1 MTQQTSDP
9 TEQSTEQFL
18 DRLRGVDGRR
28 PGHCQHHGDFVDVHT
43 SGKNPQV
50 PKGWDGCP
58 ECRNEKQR
66 AEEHDRAEDAQA
78 RIARE
83 RIETLIRKSGIPKRF
98 QGKTLDDFNPPNKK
112 AQSHLGRVREYTD
125 LICDEDHGGRCLILL
140 GKVGTGKTHLACA
153 VIENVIRRT
162 GKPCSYWTFSEL
174 VMSVKA
180 TFSRSDERSEADV
193 YQRFTQGRLAVIDEV
208 GVQNFTEF
216 EQTVAYEAINAR
228 YMAEKPTILATN
240 VEASG
245 LSDCIGERAID
256 RLREG
261 GGRALDFDW
270 KSHRAGGGS

>member
-1 MTQQTSDP
+1 MAQQTS
-9 TEQSTEQFL
+9 ENENYEAEVFL
-18 DRLRGVDGRR
+18 DRIRGVDQRR
-28 PGHCQHHGDFVDVHT
+28 PGHCEKHGDFVDVHV

-58 ECRNEKQR
+58 ECVRERHEADHEKQL
-66 AEEHDRAEDAQA
+66 EDEQT
-78 RIARE
+78 RLARE
-83 RIETLIRKSGIPKRF
+83 RIENIIRKSGIPKRF
-98 QGKTLDDFNPPNKK
+98 RGKTLDDFKPPTKK
-112 AQSHLGRVREYTD
+112 AESHLDRVREYAD
-125 LICDEDHGGRCLILL
+125 VVCGDDHDGRCLILL

-153 VIENVIRRT
+153 VVEQVIRTT

-180 TFSRSDERSEADV
+180 TFSKNSELGEADV
-193 YQRFTQGRLAVIDEV
+193 YQNFAQGRLAAIDEV

-240 VEASG
+240 LEAED
-245 LSDCIGERAID
+245 LPECIGERAID

-270 KSHRAGGGS
+270 KSHRGGA